1 MATVTIKQAQRFLTV
16 KTPLGPD
23 KLVLTGFEGVE
34 QMSRL
39 FSYRLEMVSDNKAIL
54 AKDIIGQSVSMAV
67 GPPDKKRWF
76 NGIVRHWGMGG
87 DFGRE
92 YRVYNAE
99 IVPKFWLLTR
109 TTNLRLFQHLS
120 TPDILKKVMTGLDVT
135 WQLSGTYE
143 PRNYCT
149 QYRESNFDFVSR
161 LMEEEGILYYFKHAE
176 GSHQL
181 IVTDQKSNWFDCA
194 DSEVEYRTDLDANNL
209 VAHVSGWIPRY
220 TYRSGKLTMRDQNFQ
235 RPADDLQQTK
245 STLLEIAS
253 FKEHELY
260 DIDYGDYAV
269 LDGIDKSG
277 GEQATK
283 LSKISSITPQVAK
296 VRMEEEEAE
305 YENIDGQG
313 NCRSFSPGGKFKLKK
328 HTYAEQQ
335 NKDYVLTTVR
345 HGASDLSHLPAEG
358 GPPSYSNS
366 FTCITTDRQ
375 WRPARLTSRPRV
387 QGPHTAFV
395 VGPAGEEIFTDKY
408 GRVKVQFMWDR
419 EGKKDSD
426 SSCWLR
432 VAQLWA
438 GKQWG
443 AIFIPRIG
451 MEVIVDF
458 LEGDPDRPI
467 ITGCV
472 YNTESMP
479 PYALPDN
486 KTQSGLKTR
495 SSMQGGTADF
505 NELRFEDK
513 KGSEDIY
520 FHAQKDFHRFVE
532 NDDDLKVQHDRTIE
546 VKNNRTE
553 TVKEGNETVT
563 IEKGTRTH
571 TVEGDETLTVNT
583 GNRKVQVKTGNDEHL
598 VDTGNRVVTVATGN
612 DTHTVKTGN
621 REISVDTGND
631 TLTIKTGNQTTKIN
645 LGKQE
650 VEAMTSIELKVGQSS
665 IKIDQ
670 SGVTIK
676 GTMIKIEGTAMLE
689 AKSPM
694 STVKGDGMLTL
705 KGGVTMIN

>member
-1 MATVTIKQAQRFLTV
+1 MPTVTIQQAQRFLAVT
-16 KTPLGPD
+16 TPLGPD

-34 QMSRL
+34 QMSRP
-39 FSYRLEMVSDNKAIL
+39 FSYRLEMVSTNMAIG
-54 AKDIIGQSVSMAV
+54 AKDIIGQSVSVAV
-67 GPPDKKRWF
+67 GPPDKRRFF
-76 NGIVRHWGMGG
+76 NGIVRRWEMGG

-92 YRVYNAE
+92 YRAYSAE
-99 IVPKFWLLTR
+99 IVPKLWLLTR
-109 TTNLRLFQHLS
+109 RTNLCLFQHLS
-120 TPDILKKVMTGLDVT
+120 TPDILKKVMTGLDVA
-135 WQLSGTYE
+135 WQLNGTYE

-149 QYRESNFDFVSR
+149 QYRETDFDFVSR
-161 LMEEEGILYYFKHAE
+161 LMEEEGILYYFKHSD

-181 IVTDQKSNWFDCA
+181 VVTDQKSNWFDC
-194 DSEVEYRTDLDANNL
+194 DDGEVEYRTDLEIGNL
-209 VAHVSGWIPRY
+209 VAHVHGWVPRF

-235 RPADDLQQTK
+235 KPSDNLEQSKT
-245 STLLEIAS
+245 TLLGIAS
-253 FKEHELY
+253 FKDHELY
-260 DIDYGDYAV
+260 DIHYGDYAV
-269 LDGIDKSG
+269 FDGINKSG
-277 GEQATK
+277 GDQAAD
-283 LSKISSITPQVAK
+283 LSKISSTTTQIAK

-328 HTYAEQQ
+328 HLFPEQQ
-335 NKDYVLTTVR
+335 NKDYVLTAVR
-345 HGASDLSHLPAEG
+345 HSATDLSHLPAEG
-358 GPPSYSNS
+358 GPPSYTNS
-366 FTCITTDRQ
+366 FACITTDRQ
-375 WRPARLTSRPRV
+375 WRPARLTPRPRV

-395 VGPAGEEIFTDKY
+395 VGPSGEEIFTDKY
-408 GRVKVQFMWDR
+408 GRVKVQFVWDR

-495 SSMQGGTADF
+495 SSSKGGTADF

-532 NDDDLKVQHDRTIE
+532 NDDDLKVEHDQTIE
-546 VKNNRTE
+546 IKNNRTE

-563 IEKGTRTH
+563 IKAGTRSH
-571 TVEGDETLTVNT
+571 TVEKDETLTVNT

-598 VDTGNRVVTVATGN
+598 VDTGN
-612 DTHTVKTGN
+612 H
-621 REISVDTGND
+621 S
-631 TLTIKTGNQTTKIN
+631 LTIKTGNQTTKIN

-670 SGVTIK
+670 TGVTIK
-676 GTMIKIEGTAMLE
+676 GTIVKIEGTGMLE

-705 KGGVTMIN
+705 KGGLTMIN